1 MIKGMPRT
9 EYVKCTNPRCGK
21 LNPVPFDEVN
31 QGKEYTCV
39 FCGQLFTSPTRAVQQ
54 VEDASF
60 KKRSR
65 GKKLLN
71 PSATRPENRNKSKP
85 NI

>member
-1 MIKGMPRT
+1 MITGMPAT
-9 EYVKCTNPRCGK
+9 EYVRCTNPACGK
-21 LNPVPFDEVN
+21 LNPVLIDEAK

-39 FCGQLFTSPTRAVQQ
+39 FCGQLFTPPAKTAQSA
-54 VEDASF
+54 EASF

-71 PSATRPENRNKSKP
+71 PPAVRPENRNTRKP

>member
-1 MIKGMPRT
+1 MIKVMPRT

-21 LNPVPFDEVN
+21 LNPIPFEEAN

-39 FCGQLFTSPTRAVQQ
+39 FCGQLFTSPAKAVQAA
-54 VEDASF
+54 EASF

-71 PSATRPENRNKSKP
+71 PSATRPENRNTRKP

>member
-9 EYVKCTNPRCGK
+9 EYVKCANPSCGK
-21 LNPVPFDEVN
+21 LNPVQFEE
-31 QGKEYTCV
+31 GKEYTCM
-39 FCGQLFTSPTRAVQQ
+39 FCGQPFTPPSKAAQAA
-54 VEDASF
+54 EASF
-60 KKRSR
+60 KKRDR

-71 PSATRPENRNKSKP
+71 PSATKPENRNTRKP

>member
-1 MIKGMPRT
+1 MPRT
-9 EYVKCTNPRCGK
+9 EYVRCTNPGCGK
-21 LNPVPFDEVN
+21 LNPFTFDEAD

-39 FCGQLFTSPTRAVQQ
+39 FCGQLFALPTKPVQAG
-54 VEDASF
+54 EASF
-60 KKRSR
+60 KKRNR

-71 PSATRPENRNKSKP
+71 PSATRPENRNTRKP

>member
-1 MIKGMPRT
+1 MNKGMPRT

-21 LNPVPFDEVN
+21 LNPVPFEEAN

-39 FCGQLFTSPTRAVQQ
+39 FCGQLFTPPAKDVQP
-54 VEDASF
+54 DKASF

-71 PSATRPENRNKSKP
+71 PSATKPENRNTRKP